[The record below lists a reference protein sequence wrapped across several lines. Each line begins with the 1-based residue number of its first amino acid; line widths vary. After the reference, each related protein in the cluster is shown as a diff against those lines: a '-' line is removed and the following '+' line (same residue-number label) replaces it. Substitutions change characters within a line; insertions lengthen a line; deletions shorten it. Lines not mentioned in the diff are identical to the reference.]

1 MSNRQNLHRIIFG
14 TDTKSGQ
21 RFDIA
26 LIYLILASVV
36 VVLIESISGIPD
48 RLRAAL
54 WYAEVIFTLLFTVEY
69 AVRIYVSP
77 QRLRYIFSFWG
88 IVDLFAVIP
97 GYLAFIY
104 ANSSYLL
111 IVRLLRVLRVFRVF
125 RLFGYLSEANVLM
138 RSLKKSHKKILVF
151 ACFIVVLATL
161 FGSLMYLVE
170 GPEHGFT
177 SIPKSI
183 YWTIVTITTVGYGDI
198 TPQTSL
204 GQIISSIAML
214 LGYSIFAVPT
224 GIVAAHLSDEL
235 RSQRRRPCSNCGAIS
250 HDEDALFCKACGIK
264 FSGVTDQFST

>member
-125 RLFGYLSEANVLM
+125 RLFGYLS
-138 RSLKKSHKKILVF
+138 
-151 ACFIVVLATL
+151 
-161 FGSLMYLVE
+161 
-170 GPEHGFT
+170 
-177 SIPKSI
+177 
-183 YWTIVTITTVGYGDI
+183 
-198 TPQTSL
+198 
-204 GQIISSIAML
+204 
-214 LGYSIFAVPT
+214 
-224 GIVAAHLSDEL
+224 
-235 RSQRRRPCSNCGAIS
+235 
-250 HDEDALFCKACGIK
+250 
-264 FSGVTDQFST
+264 